1 MIHKHEV
8 IIVGSGLAGLRA
20 ALELAGNTDV
30 AVLSKVYPTRS
41 HSGAA
46 QGGIAASLAN
56 ESDDDFELHTFD
68 TVKGSDWLGDQDA
81 QERMCYEAPEIVWE
95 LEHMGCPFSRST
107 KGKIRQ
113 RPFGGHSRPR
123 ACYGH
128 DATGHYILHTLWENC
143 IKKKVLFYNEYY
155 VARLIIKDNVCSGVV
170 AVNLKDGEVHI
181 MRAKAVLLATGGY
194 GRAFHITSNAHANT
208 GDGLSLVY
216 REGLPIEDLEFV
228 QFHPTGLYK
237 QGILVTEGARGEGG
251 YLLNDQGER
260 FMKNYAPKFMEMAPR
275 DLTSRS
281 IQTEI
286 NEGRG
291 IGGKDFVHLD
301 LRHLGE
307 SALMEKLP
315 QITELSRKFVGVD
328 PVKEPIP
335 IQPTGH
341 YSMGGIPVDIEGHVI
356 YDPSNSPVEGLFA
369 AGECACVSVHG
380 ANRLGCNSLLDA
392 TAHGRRTGRTI
403 LSEVKSNK
411 LQYKALYADPE
422 MPVKEEIEK
431 LVNSSGK
438 VKAGEVRRDLQNNMT
453 KYCGVFRDQK
463 NLETLLSIVKDLQ
476 GQYKDLKI
484 DDKTLR
490 YNTDLIEAIELS
502 HLLEFC
508 EVIVVGALARKESRG
523 AHYRVDFPARDD
535 EGWMKHTLAYKTEGG
550 VRLDYKPVV
559 ITKYPPQER
568 KY

>member
-1 MIHKHEV
+1 MMTHKHEV
-8 IIVGSGLAGLRA
+8 NIVGSGLAGTRA
-20 ALELAGNTDV
+20 ALELAGHTDV

-56 ESDDDFELHTFD
+56 ESDDDYDLHTFD

-81 QERMCYEAPEIVWE
+81 QELMCYEAPEIVRE
-95 LEHMGCPFSRST
+95 LEHMGCPFSRRLDGTIS
-107 KGKIRQ
+107 Q

-143 IKKKVLFYNEYY
+143 LKKKVLFYNEFY

-170 AVNLKDGEVHI
+170 AINLKDGEIHI
-181 MRAKAVLLATGGY
+181 IRAKAVLLATGGY

-251 YLLNDQGER
+251 YLLNDSGER

-291 IGGKDFVHLD
+291 IGGKDFVNLD

-307 SALMEKLP
+307 EKLLERLP
-315 QITELSRKFVGVD
+315 QITELSKKFVGVD

-341 YSMGGIPVDIEGHVI
+341 YSMGGIPVDIDGHVI
-356 YDPSNSPVEGLFA
+356 YDPSNTPVEGLFA

-403 LSEVKSNK
+403 LREVKSK
-411 LQYKALYADPE
+411 LDYRSLYEEPE
-422 MPVKEEIEK
+422 KPVKDEIEK
-431 LVNSSGK
+431 LIKSTGK
-438 VKAGEVRRDLQNNMT
+438 VKAGEVRRDLQMNMT
-453 KYCGVFRDQK
+453 RYCGVFRDQK

-476 GQYKDLKI
+476 KQYKDMGI
-484 DDKTLR
+484 EDKTFR
-490 YNTDLIEAIELS
+490 YNTDLIEAVELT

-508 EVIVVGALARKESRG
+508 EVIVVGALSRTESRG
-523 AHYRVDFPARDD
+523 AHYRNDFPRRDD
-535 EGWMKHTLAYKTEGG
+535 ENWMKHTLAYKTEGG